1 VQFVHREFAAKYLKL
16 KVSFKLQNPQGKQWD
31 VSCISNDKRSSS
43 MRIAKGL
50 PGFARENNLLKK
62 HIYEFQLIKMKPVV
76 VLLVTSSHL
85 VKNCFRFAYSSVLF
99 LFYFLHFFLRPKSLD
114 LLYFFITHFFLRAHL
129 FFSLCVFF
137 NVKRLL
143 APKQ

>member
-85 VKNCFRFAYSSVLF
+85 VKNCFTFAYSSVLF

-114 LLYFFITHFFLRAHL
+114 LLYFFITHFFLCAHL
-129 FFSLCVFF
+129 FFFLCVSSLMS
-137 NVKRLL
+137 NDC
-143 APKQ
+143 

>member
-50 PGFARENNLLKK
+50 PGFARENNLLKNY
-62 HIYEFQLIKMKPVV
+62 IYEFQLIKMKPVV

-85 VKNCFRFAYSSVLF
+85 VKNCFTFAYSSVLF

-114 LLYFFITHFFLRAHL
+114 LLYFFITHFFLCAHL
-129 FFSLCVFF
+129 FFFLCVSSLMS
-137 NVKRLL
+137 NDC
-143 APKQ
+143 